1 MRALVLALAALL
13 LVPAVAPAAKTRN
26 IDVPKKFKALLV
38 VARDRTDVPI
48 LLPQKYR
55 TDARKL
61 VPSGSFARKRYTFS
75 LSAIQGC
82 GGATACFIADFSA
95 KRGGKPHYQR
105 KVTLTGGRTGYFK
118 PLTCGASC
126 SPPVIE
132 WVENKV
138 LYWIQAHAGN
148 ERQEKK
154 RLVAMANS
162 AIEHGPR

>member
-13 LVPAVAPAAKTRN
+13 LVPAVASAKTRN

-38 VARDRTDVPI
+38 VARDKTDVPI

-55 TDARKL
+55 TDAKRL

-75 LSAIQGC
+75 LSAIKGC

-105 KVTLTGGRTGYFK
+105 KVSLTGGRTGYFK

-126 SPPVIE
+126 SPPAIE
-132 WVENKV
+132 WVEDDV
-138 LYWIQAHAGN
+138 LYWIQARAGTK
-148 ERQEKK
+148 RQERK
-154 RLVAMANS
+154 RLVGMANS
-162 AIEHGPR
+162 AIEHGAR

>member
-13 LVPAVAPAAKTRN
+13 LVPAVASAKTRN
-26 IDVPKKFKALLV
+26 VDVPKKFKALLV
-38 VARDRTDVPI
+38 VARDKTDVPI

-55 TDARKL
+55 TDAKRL

-75 LSAIQGC
+75 LSAIKGC

-105 KVTLTGGRTGYFK
+105 KVSLTGGRTGYFK

-126 SPPVIE
+126 SPPAIE
-132 WVENKV
+132 WVDDDV
-138 LYWIQAHAGN
+138 LYWIQARAGTK
-148 ERQEKK
+148 RQERK
-154 RLVAMANS
+154 RLVGMANS
-162 AIEHGPR
+162 AIEHGAR

>member
-13 LVPAVAPAAKTRN
+13 LVPAVASAKTRN
-26 IDVPKKFKALLV
+26 IDVPKKLKSLLV
-38 VARDRTDVPI
+38 VARDKTDVPI

-55 TDARKL
+55 TDAKKL
-61 VPSGSFARKRYTFS
+61 VPSGSFARKRYKFS
-75 LSAIQGC
+75 LSAIRGC

-95 KRGGKPHYQR
+95 KRGGHPHYQR

-132 WVENKV
+132 WVEDDV
-138 LYWIQAHAGN
+138 LYWIQADAGN
-148 ERQEKK
+148 GRQEKK
-154 RLVAMANS
+154 RLVGMANS
-162 AIEHGPR
+162 ALEHGAR